1 MEKLIFRISWILLAV
16 GILIIP
22 AVREQAVRNGPWG
35 AVIAVT
41 AIAAIALRLCVLQ
54 KTKIK
59 KEKKTFGLK
68 QRRQAYENS
77 KRI

>member
-1 MEKLIFRISWILLAV
+1 MEKLIFRISWILLAAA
-16 GILIIP
+16 ILIIP
-22 AVREQAVRNGPWG
+22 AVGEQAVRNGPWG

-59 KEKKTFGLK
+59 EKNLGLK

>member
-16 GILIIP
+16 AILIIP
-22 AVREQAVRNGPWG
+22 AVGEQAVRNGPWG

-59 KEKKTFGLK
+59 KEKKPFGLK

>member
-1 MEKLIFRISWILLAV
+1 MEKLIFRISWILLAAA
-16 GILIIP
+16 ILIIP
-22 AVREQAVRNGPWG
+22 AVGEQAVRNGPWG

>member
-1 MEKLIFRISWILLAV
+1 MEKLIFRISWILLAAA
-16 GILIIP
+16 ILIIP
-22 AVREQAVRNGPWG
+22 AVGEQAVRNGPWG

-41 AIAAIALRLCVLQ
+41 AIAAIALSLCVLQ

>member
-16 GILIIP
+16 AILIIP
-22 AVREQAVRNGPWG
+22 AVGEQAVRNGPWG

-59 KEKKTFGLK
+59 KRKKPLV
-68 QRRQAYENS
+68 
-77 KRI
+77 

>member
-1 MEKLIFRISWILLAV
+1 MEKLIFRISWILLAAA
-16 GILIIP
+16 ILIIP
-22 AVREQAVRNGPWG
+22 AVGEQAVRNGPWG

-59 KEKKTFGLK
+59 EKKTFGLK

>member
-1 MEKLIFRISWILLAV
+1 MEKLIFRISWILLAAA
-16 GILIIP
+16 ILIIP
-22 AVREQAVRNGPWG
+22 AVGEHAVRNGPWG